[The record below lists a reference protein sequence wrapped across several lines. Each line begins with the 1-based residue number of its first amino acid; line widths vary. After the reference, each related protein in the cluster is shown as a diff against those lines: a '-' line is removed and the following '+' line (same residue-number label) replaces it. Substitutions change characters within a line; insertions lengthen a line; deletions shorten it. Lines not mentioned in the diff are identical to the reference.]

1 MHFHYVSMHVY
12 TQDHLLSQNLDKI
25 KIKQLI
31 LSNPTYPGKEIFC
44 IDKWGD
50 GVYSIKHI
58 GKWSNRNENQF
69 QITQRNGLNR
79 LWIMQ
84 DVLYLF
90 SNLWPIGSNIMSCV
104 IWFIKVQHEE
114 VRTVN
119 LRQTQPVQYRVHP
132 LLVRNLP
139 NNPNKQAYS

>member
-1 MHFHYVSMHVY
+1 MHFHYESMHVY
-12 TQDHLLSQNLDKI
+12 TQDQLLSQNLDKI
-25 KIKQLI
+25 KIKELI
-31 LSNPTYPGKEIFC
+31 LSNLTSTGREIFC

-50 GVYSIKHI
+50 GVYSVKHI
-58 GKWSNRNENQF
+58 GKWSNGNENQF
-69 QITQRNGLNR
+69 QITQGNGLHR

-104 IWFIKVQHEE
+104 VWFIKVQHEE
-114 VRTVN
+114 VRAVN
-119 LRQTQPVQYRVHP
+119 LWQTQPVQYCVHP

-139 NNPNKQAYS
+139 NNQNK